1 LNARRGRDARL
12 RRTGLRISQTITALC
27 LLAPAVLAIP
37 KGGEPAADLRADAE
51 RVTRQVELLRQR
63 VELATGDAFYLLL
76 DPAAGD
82 LRLMLKGAI
91 LQDYPILGLEVGQP
105 RVGFIGR
112 GLPAAWE
119 GRIWSKGSL
128 DPTRAIDR
136 VEVEIPPPGQEEP
149 TKPPVIPPTPEEKYP
164 VPSRYRI
171 RYEGGLS
178 LEVRPRQMD
187 EKATAWERTKAAWA
201 VWWNDARAVLDG
213 SPEDTLRLRLVLRPE
228 DADSLYR
235 ALPPDTRLLIVPPS

>member
-1 LNARRGRDARL
+1 MNARRGRAARL
-12 RRTGLRISQTITALC
+12 GSGPTLSQAIVALC
-27 LLAPAVLAIP
+27 LLAPAALAIP
-37 KGGEPAADLRADAE
+37 AQSAADLRADAE
-51 RVTRQVELLRQR
+51 RTTRQVELLRQR

-76 DPAAGD
+76 DPGAGT

-91 LQDYPILGLEVGQP
+91 LQDYAVLGIEVGQP
-105 RVGFIGR
+105 RVGFVGR
-112 GLPAAWE
+112 GLPEAWE
-119 GRIWSKGSL
+119 GRIWSKGAL
-128 DPTRAIDR
+128 DPGRAIDR
-136 VEVEIPPPGQEEP
+136 VEIEIPPPGQEEP
-149 TKPPVIPPTPEEKYP
+149 TKPAVIPPTPEEKYP

-187 EKATAWERTKAAWA
+187 EKATAWQRTKAACA
-201 VWWNDARAVLDG
+201 VWWNDARAVLEH

-235 ALPPDTRLLIVPPS
+235 ALPPETRLLIVPPA

>member
-1 LNARRGRDARL
+1 M
-12 RRTGLRISQTITALC
+12 
-27 LLAPAVLAIP
+27 LLAPAIYAVP
-37 KGGEPAADLRADAE
+37 KGGEAAAGLRADAE
-51 RVTRQVELLRQR
+51 KTMREVELLRQR

-76 DPAAGD
+76 DPAAGN

-91 LQDYPILGLEVGQP
+91 LQDYPIVGIEVGQP
-105 RVGFIGR
+105 RVGFIDR

-128 DPTRAIDR
+128 DPQRDIDR
-136 VEVEIPPPGQEEP
+136 VEVEIPPPGQDEP
-149 TKPPVIPPTPEEKYP
+149 ITPPVIPPTPEEKYP
-164 VPSRYRI
+164 IPSRYRI

-187 EKATAWERTKAAWA
+187 EKATAWERTKAAWS
-201 VWWNDARAVLDG
+201 VWWNDARAVLDH
-213 SPEDTLRLRLVLRPE
+213 SPHDALRLRLVLRPE

-235 ALPPDTRLLIVPPS
+235 ALPPDTRLLIVPPA